1 VSNRDDFSEP
11 TKRALALRAGYRC
24 AFEGCDRPTS
34 GPSAEAEDAVT
45 NIGKAA
51 HICAAAPGGRRYD
64 TSMTPEQ
71 RTAITNGIWL
81 CAHHADLIDRDE
93 VTYTVAALQRM
104 KWLHEARNA
113 EALRSLHPSNIG
125 ADLIALGP
133 QTVVVGEVATI
144 EAGVWEF
151 QIHHFLIGDLPSLAA
166 FVEGFE
172 RLAADDRYVLAN
184 QMAEGRLL
192 AAAPVF
198 THMAGRRLVHCT
210 LQPAATRMSALTL
223 PADWA
228 LNRDGDINLKN
239 GDIALV
245 RGLEALPQRLRTTLS
260 VQRGE
265 MVFHPEFGTRLAE
278 YHALLMDSPWLER
291 VVKLEVIRQASIPHW
306 DEVQKKSYTPLLC
319 VERVHG
325 VKILE
330 AVRPNGW
337 IPVDFDLEVSGAGR
351 WQHHTEILIAP
362 AMAAAA
368 RAARK
373 ATP

>member
-1 VSNRDDFSEP
+1 MSNRDDFSET

-24 AFEGCDRPTS
+24 AFEGCNRPTT

-45 NIGKAA
+45 NVGKAA

-64 TSMTPEQ
+64 PSMTPQQ
-71 RTAITNGIWL
+71 RAAIINGIWL

-93 VTYTVAALQRM
+93 VTYTVAILQCM
-104 KWLHEARNA
+104 KQAHEARNT
-113 EALRSLHPSNIG
+113 EALRSLQPDDVG
-125 ADLIALGP
+125 ADLIAFGP
-133 QTVVVGEVATI
+133 QTVVVGELATVT
-144 EAGVWEF
+144 AGVWEF
-151 QIHHFLIGDLPSLAA
+151 QIHHFLIGDLLSLAA

-172 RLAADDRYVLAN
+172 RLAFDDRYVLAN

-192 AAAPVF
+192 AAAPVL
-198 THMAGRRLVHCT
+198 THTAGRRLVRCS

-228 LNRDGDINLKN
+228 LNHDGDIHLKN

-278 YHALLMDSPWLER
+278 YHSLLLDSPWLER
-291 VVKLEVIRQASIPHW
+291 VVKLEVIRQASIPRW
-306 DEVQKKSYTPLLC
+306 DEVLKKSYTPLLC
-319 VERVHG
+319 VERIHG

-337 IPVDFDLEVSGAGR
+337 IPGGFR
-351 WQHHTEILIAP
+351 P
-362 AMAAAA
+362 
-368 RAARK
+368 
-373 ATP
+373 